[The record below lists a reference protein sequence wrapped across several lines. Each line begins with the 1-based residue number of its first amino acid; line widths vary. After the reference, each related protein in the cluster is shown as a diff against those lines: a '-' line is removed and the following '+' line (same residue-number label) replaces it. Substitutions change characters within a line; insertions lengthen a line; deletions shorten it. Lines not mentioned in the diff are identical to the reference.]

1 MYPLTIFFCR
11 FHSCCLPMNST
22 FICSPSV
29 GSPNRSYFISKAFVN
44 PRWQS
49 GKTLLCSFFPVPR
62 SLHLFTHF
70 PSKLNNYLSVFKCRI
85 LPGNKRTGS
94 WNYLSFSYKK
104 VSLLRQKSFRPE
116 PKCFLLGSKIISL
129 HSKLV
134 PLKPICFLLKPKT
147 SPFRPK
153 PSSLYPKTIS
163 IGLDKYRLSNIHFGS
178 SRIYSRFSQIHFDSS

>member
-49 GKTLLCSFFPVPR
+49 GKTLLCSFFPVHR
-62 SLHLFTHF
+62 SLQPLTHF
-70 PSKLNNYLSVFKCRI
+70 LSKLNNYLSVFKCRI
-85 LPGNKRTGS
+85 LPGNKRAGS

-129 HSKLV
+129 HSKSV
-134 PLKPICFLLKPKT
+134 PLKLICFLLKPKT
-147 SPFRPK
+147 FPFRSK
-153 PSSLYPKTIS
+153 PSSLYPKTIY
-163 IGLDKYRLSNIHFGS
+163 IGLDKYGLSNIHFGS
-178 SRIYSRFSQIHFDSS
+178 SRIYSHFSQIHFDSS

>member
-49 GKTLLCSFFPVPR
+49 GKTLLCSFFPVHR
-62 SLHLFTHF
+62 SLQPLTHF
-70 PSKLNNYLSVFKCRI
+70 LSKLNNYLSVFKCRI